1 MPRRHLAGRSPPEM
15 YQRVLLPLDGSDL
28 AEAAIP
34 WVIELVRLSQG
45 DVVLLQAIQSPS
57 QLLISAG
64 AVEGGGGGG
73 DFATAAIR
81 EQRSAAECYL
91 EEVRGH
97 LAAQITSKLAIE
109 IVEGRPQE
117 AICEVAH
124 RLNVDVIVMATHGR
138 SGLKRAVL
146 GSVADH
152 VVRSSPG
159 IAVLVVRPEVE
170 ST

>member
-1 MPRRHLAGRSPPEM
+1 MRRP
-15 YQRVLLPLDGSDL
+15 
-28 AEAAIP
+28 
-34 WVIELVRLSQG
+34 QG
-45 DVVLLQAIQSPS
+45 DVVRVQAMPSPS
-57 QLLISAG
+57 ELPSSAG
-64 AVEGGGGGG
+64 AVEGGGGGRG